1 MLTLYKKRSPWS
13 NLLISIIVP
22 IFMLC
27 LYSALESV
35 VLKFAG
41 LTTAEVESSRAWMLS
56 LQAASSV
63 LVFICGTLLA
73 AFMISDRPFHYLSA
87 DRGIGE
93 GGVSHKTVL
102 LCCLCLLTALPFVSL
117 SETLNADFK
126 LPASLQALQTIIDEL
141 ERKANEITTLMVTG
155 KGVGNL
161 LIIIFVIA
169 IVPGICEELY
179 FRGLLQSVFKDIT
192 KSSHAAIWITAAI
205 FSFIHFQF
213 LGFIPRMLLGALLG
227 YILLYTGSIW
237 VNATAHALNNAL
249 AATVL
254 WASVNYPELGG
265 EQFNAA
271 VEHMPVDAE
280 TIITAAISTALC
292 IWLLFV
298 LKKHKYIPKMEKREI
313 AIVCGGYSS
322 EFGVSLKS
330 AAGIKSFLDPE
341 RYNSTVVVIEK
352 ERWYAKPSE
361 KEEFA
366 IDKNDFSYTDG
377 SGTRHTFDFAYITIH
392 GTPGENGILQGYF
405 ELIGMKYSC
414 CGPLAASVSFN
425 KFVCNR
431 YLQAFGA
438 KIAKSVLLRAGEE
451 YDAASIEAQLG
462 LPMFV
467 KSNVGG
473 SSFGVTKV
481 KESSQIIP
489 AIKRAFEEG
498 DEVIIESFMK
508 GTEITCGMYKTKN
521 KCVVFPITEVV
532 TSNEFFDTDAK
543 YNGQVQEI
551 TPARLSPDVTK
562 DVQEQT
568 KKYYS
573 LLGCKGIVRID
584 YIIIDGVPH
593 VLEANTTP
601 GMTATSFIPQQVKA
615 AGLDI
620 KEVMTDIIENEIS
633 GRIISIS

>member
-1 MLTLYKKRSPWS
+1 M
-13 NLLISIIVP
+13 LISILVP
-22 IFMLC
+22 LFLLC
-27 LYSALESV
+27 IYAAIEAI
-35 VLKFAG
+35 VLKCAG
-41 LTTAEVESSRAWMLS
+41 ISTDYANTDWAWMNI
-56 LQAASSV
+56 LQASV
-63 LVFICGTLLA
+63 SLIVFGGGAILSACLVSNKPF
-73 AFMISDRPFHYLSA
+73 AFLHA
-87 DRGIGE
+87 DRGIG
-93 GGVSHKTVL
+93 GKDGVPWKLTL
-102 LCCLCLLTALPFVSL
+102 LCCVFLLTALPFVSV
-117 SETLNADFK
+117 TTQLNEMIK
-126 LPASLQALQTIIDEL
+126 MPASLGWLQEMIDNLEKEAEQA
-141 ERKANEITTLMVTG
+141 TTLFVTG
-155 KGVGNL
+155 KSVWVLLTEIVVMAIIPGV
-161 LIIIFVIA
+161 V
-169 IVPGICEELY
+169 EELC
-179 FRGLLQSVFKDIT
+179 FRGQIQGVMMQLC
-192 KSSHAAIWITAAI
+192 KSRHVAVWVTAAF

-213 LGFIPRMLLGALLG
+213 AGFIPRMVLGAVLG
-227 YILLYTGSIW
+227 YILLYTGSVW
-237 VNATAHALNNAL
+237 VNAIAHALNNTLAVIVLWFTVNWPEIEQVKNVDMDHMELSLDSVAFAL
-249 AATVL
+249 AM
-254 WASVNYPELGG
+254 S
-265 EQFNAA
+265 
-271 VEHMPVDAE
+271 
-280 TIITAAISTALC
+280 ALC
-292 IWLLFV
+292 IYIYKR
-298 LKKHKYIPKMEKREI
+298 LKNNKYIKEMEKRKV

-361 KEEFA
+361 KEEFD
-366 IDKNDFSYTDG
+366 IDKNDFSYTDAG
-377 SGTRHTFDFAYITIH
+377 GVRHTFDFAYITIH

-451 YDAASIEAQLG
+451 YDAANIEAELG

-481 KESSQIIP
+481 KESKQIVP

-532 TSNEFFDTDAK
+532 TSNEFFDYDAK

-551 TPARLSPDVTK
+551 TPARLSPEVTK

-601 GMTATSFIPQQVKA
+601 GMTATSFVPQQVRA

-620 KEVMTDIIENEIS
+620 KEVMTDIIENEF
-633 GRIISIS
+633 SIVNS